1 MSAKSSLKD
10 REGEAGAVIVEA
22 TITIFV
28 FLLLLFGVVEFSYIY
43 YQWNS
48 LTMATQRGA
57 RLAAVSNPVAYN
69 LTKLTGLEPANNL
82 PGSTMPAF
90 DCTCNGRTETCTGT
104 VPTNAQAC
112 TWEKLNP
119 VNYSRDALNTILLGR
134 GNNGTSCVQGLNNA
148 GMCQF
153 FPGLTR
159 ANIVVRY
166 QYTGMGYAG
175 RTAGPVPTIT
185 VSLQDV
191 SYNFILLSGLAGL
204 TSVSFPARATSTITG
219 EDLKATWSSS

>member
-1 MSAKSSLKD
+1 MSAKRPRQD
-10 REGEAGAVIVEA
+10 RPGERGAVIVEA
-22 TITIFV
+22 TATILV
-28 FLLLLFGVVEFSYIY
+28 FLLLVFGVIEFSYVY

-48 LTMATQRGA
+48 ATMATQRGA

-69 LTKLTGLEPANNL
+69 LTQLTGLEPGNNL

-90 DCTCNGRTETCTGT
+90 DCTCNGQTETCTGT
-104 VPTNAQAC
+104 VPTNAQPC
-112 TWEKLNP
+112 KWESASP

-134 GNNGTSCVQGLNNA
+134 GNDGTNCVQGLDNS
-148 GMCQF
+148 GMCRF

-185 VSLQDV
+185 VSLQGV
-191 SYNFILLSGLAGL
+191 NYNFVFLSGLAGL
-204 TSVSFPARATSTITG
+204 TSVSFPARANSTITG
-219 EDLKATWSSS
+219 EDLRATWSSS

>member
-1 MSAKSSLKD
+1 MYAKTPLKH
-10 REGEAGAVIVEA
+10 RKGERGAVIIETTV
-22 TITIFV
+22 TILT
-28 FLLLLFGVVEFSYIY
+28 FLLLVFGVVEFSYIY

-57 RLAAVSNPVAYN
+57 RLAAVSNPVAFN
-69 LTKLTGLEPANNL
+69 LTKLTGLEPGDNL

-104 VPTNAQAC
+104 VPKNADAC
-112 TWEKLNP
+112 TWEKLSP
-119 VNYSRDALNTILLGR
+119 LNYSRDALNTILLGR
-134 GNNGTSCVQGLNNA
+134 GNDGTNCVQNLANG
-148 GMCQF
+148 GMCRF
-153 FPGLTR
+153 YRGLTR

-185 VSLQDV
+185 VSLQGVTYDFV
-191 SYNFILLSGLAGL
+191 LLGGLAGL
-204 TSVSFPARATSTITG
+204 TSLTFPAQATSTITG